1 MEDEKII
8 ALYFDRSESAISE
21 TDRKYGGLCFDVA
34 NKILNSPSDS
44 EECVS
49 DTYLG
54 VWNAIPPTRPQ
65 SFRAFLLKITRN
77 ISLSRLRKKL
87 TLKRS
92 YDMEISLNELEEIL
106 PDERISPEADDS
118 FIAEVIS
125 EFLDGLDRD
134 AKNIFVRKYW
144 FFDTVTEICK
154 RSGFSEAKVKSSL
167 FRTREKLKIYL
178 IKRGVKI

>member
-34 NKILNSPSDS
+34 NKILNSRSDS

-54 VWNAIPPTRPQ
+54 VWNAIPPARPR

-77 ISLSRLRKKL
+77 KSLSRLRKNL

-92 YDMEISLNELEEIL
+92 HNMEISLNELEDIL
-106 PDERISPEADDS
+106 PDERISANADDG
-118 FIAEVIS
+118 FIGGIIS

-134 AKNIFVRKYW
+134 SKNIFVRKYW
-144 FFDTVTEICK
+144 FFDTINEICK

-167 FRTREKLKIYL
+167 FRTREKLKAYL
-178 IKRGVKI
+178 IEKGVRI